1 MKILLLF
8 LIIVSSF
15 KIAYAQ
21 QARRDSLL
29 VVLSKAK
36 RDTTKVNLLFQLGE
50 SYGFNNPDSLFFYMN
65 ESMKLAQHINYLK
78 GEIVCKRTLAHHW
91 WLTGDYATAVKLNLQ
106 LLDYAKSQ
114 KDHFWETMAYTGLLN
129 SYRDQGDYR
138 EALRYKDVLLKMVEE
153 LPVGLGVTNAMIGSV
168 YYGMNELDSAHF
180 YLQKALSYPHT
191 ISVGWIYLINGRIEA
206 KRKNIQAAFI
216 NYQESVKFLQEEN
229 NLKDLA
235 GAYISIGE
243 LHQDNGQSDSAVYY
257 GNQARAI
264 AQQKQYNK
272 ELLEAYLLLSKANEK
287 INSQEALSYFKKA
300 MVAKDSLFN
309 QDKQRQILS
318 YKFNEELRQNEIKAA
333 AQEAKTRNSLY
344 LLLSVLICSLL
355 VAAFLIRNNKHKQKL
370 NTLLQHQKEELQST
384 LEHLQ
389 ATQTQLIQSEK
400 MASLGELTAGIA
412 HEIQNPLNFVNNF
425 SEVSTE
431 LVDELEQEAKAG
443 NTEEVLAITADLK
456 QNLSKIHHHGRR
468 ADSIVKG
475 MLQHSRLS
483 SGEKQLTDINALADE
498 YLRLSYHGL
507 RAKEKDFNAEFKLEL
522 DPAVGKVEVAPQEIG
537 RVLLNLFNNAFY
549 ATQQKG
555 KLAIAGEDTP
565 YQPQVI
571 VSTKKLGSKIEIKVK
586 DNGTGIPE
594 NIKSKIFQPFF
605 TTKPTGEG
613 TGLGLS
619 LSYDIITKGHGGE
632 LKVESKEGE
641 YTTIILHLPLQA

>member
-1 MKILLLF
+1 
-8 LIIVSSF
+8 
-15 KIAYAQ
+15 
-21 QARRDSLL
+21 
-29 VVLSKAK
+29 
-36 RDTTKVNLLFQLGE
+36 
-50 SYGFNNPDSLFFYMN
+50 
-65 ESMKLAQHINYLK
+65 
-78 GEIVCKRTLAHHW
+78 
-91 WLTGDYATAVKLNLQ
+91 
-106 LLDYAKSQ
+106 
-114 KDHFWETMAYTGLLN
+114 
-129 SYRDQGDYR
+129 
-138 EALRYKDVLLKMVEE
+138 
-153 LPVGLGVTNAMIGSV
+153 
-168 YYGMNELDSAHF
+168 
-180 YLQKALSYPHT
+180 
-191 ISVGWIYLINGRIEA
+191 
-206 KRKNIQAAFI
+206 
-216 NYQESVKFLQEEN
+216 
-229 NLKDLA
+229 
-235 GAYISIGE
+235 
-243 LHQDNGQSDSAVYY
+243 
-257 GNQARAI
+257 
-264 AQQKQYNK
+264 
-272 ELLEAYLLLSKANEK
+272 
-287 INSQEALSYFKKA
+287 
-300 MVAKDSLFN
+300 
-309 QDKQRQILS
+309 
-318 YKFNEELRQNEIKAA
+318 
-333 AQEAKTRNSLY
+333 
-344 LLLSVLICSLL
+344 
-355 VAAFLIRNNKHKQKL
+355 
-370 NTLLQHQKEELQST
+370 
-384 LEHLQ
+384 
-389 ATQTQLIQSEK
+389 
-400 MASLGELTAGIA
+400 
-412 HEIQNPLNFVNNF
+412 LNFVNNF

>member
-1 MKILLLF
+1 
-8 LIIVSSF
+8 
-15 KIAYAQ
+15 
-21 QARRDSLL
+21 
-29 VVLSKAK
+29 
-36 RDTTKVNLLFQLGE
+36 
-50 SYGFNNPDSLFFYMN
+50 
-65 ESMKLAQHINYLK
+65 
-78 GEIVCKRTLAHHW
+78 
-91 WLTGDYATAVKLNLQ
+91 
-106 LLDYAKSQ
+106 
-114 KDHFWETMAYTGLLN
+114 
-129 SYRDQGDYR
+129 
-138 EALRYKDVLLKMVEE
+138 
-153 LPVGLGVTNAMIGSV
+153 
-168 YYGMNELDSAHF
+168 
-180 YLQKALSYPHT
+180 
-191 ISVGWIYLINGRIEA
+191 VGWIYLINGRIEA